1 MNIFFYR
8 KRWYD
13 EDNHLI
19 DYSKSSRL
27 TLNVSH
33 NENVIVALF
42 RNMSD
47 ILPIIKIYH
56 LKICMQIS
64 NDLLI
69 KILPSFIYLDSL
81 TLSSLFLSRNFDK
94 NKTIQCDSITKIY
107 LEIFNDINELNF
119 LMKISPQMIYLKIHR
134 INNINIQTFLRYILR
149 KIQNESNIYLRL
161 LSIRVSTIDDKI
173 IAQLIQMI
181 NSEKLLSNYT
191 IKRCLDH
198 IYLHWT

>member
-1 MNIFFYR
+1 
-8 KRWYD
+8 
-13 EDNHLI
+13 
-19 DYSKSSRL
+19 
-27 TLNVSH
+27 
-33 NENVIVALF
+33 
-42 RNMSD
+42 MSD

>member
-1 MNIFFYR
+1 MCFSLTFEINIFFYR

-33 NENVIVALF
+33 NENVIVVLF

-81 TLSSLFLSRNFDK
+81 TLSSLFLSRNSNK
-94 NKTIQCDSITKIY
+94 NKKFQCDSITKVY
-107 LEIFNDINELNF
+107 LEILNDINELNF
-119 LMKISPQMIYLKIHR
+119 LMKNFPQMTYLKIDL
-134 INNINIQTFLRYILR
+134 IDNINIQTFLRYILR
-149 KIQNESNIYLRL
+149 KIQNESNIYVRL
-161 LSIRVSTIDDKI
+161 FIIYSCFST
-173 IAQLIQMI
+173 
-181 NSEKLLSNYT
+181 
-191 IKRCLDH
+191 
-198 IYLHWT
+198 